1 MRTPMALLI
10 FSVTLAGVAACG
22 GVPPPTQHMANVEA
36 GIRAAREVGAQGDP
50 QGALHLSLAQEE
62 FDKAR
67 GMVNDGDNKR
77 ADFVLSKA
85 EADADLALAEA
96 REAHARAQAQQA
108 KEQIK
113 MLKNARQ

>member
-1 MRTPMALLI
+1 MRTPVALLI
-10 FSVTLAGVAACG
+10 FLVAVAGVSACG
-22 GVPPPTQHMANVEA
+22 GVPPPTQHMANAEA

-62 FDKAR
+62 FDRAKA
-67 GMVNDGDNKR
+67 MVGDGDNQR
-77 ADFVLSKA
+77 ADYLLSKA

-96 REAHARAQAQQA
+96 REAQARAQAQQA